1 LPSSLTQVPSSTSVC
16 STGPPVS
23 VCGTGTV
30 PLASGFSRP
39 PGPARSVGPKPASPS
54 PLGQRPPGFP
64 SATSLPASTPCMR
77 TPGVPGGVPASL
89 VTGYRGTGI
98 STRWPSPTARALGL
112 GPTHPQRISRAA
124 EPSGIRRRGFSP
136 LSRYSYRHSHSP
148 PLHGPSPARFAADG
162 DAPLPRTR
170 RSGSFRGFGD
180 RREPR
185 WILGAAAHSTS
196 ELLRTL

>member
-1 LPSSLTQVPSSTSVC
+1 MTRPPWYPLPAHLCRFAVRSPDPWLAAFL
-16 STGPPVS
+16 G
-23 VCGTGTV
+23 GTGQ
-30 PLASGFSRP
+30 
-39 PGPARSVGPKPASPS
+39 PARSGQRPASPS
-54 PLGQRPPGFP
+54 PLGQRPGGLP
-64 SATSLPASTPCMR
+64 SPDSLPASTPCLR
-77 TPGVPGGVPASL
+77 TPGVPCRVPASL
-89 VTGYRGTGI
+89 VTVSGGTGI
-98 STRWPSPTARALGL
+98 STRSPSPTAHALGL